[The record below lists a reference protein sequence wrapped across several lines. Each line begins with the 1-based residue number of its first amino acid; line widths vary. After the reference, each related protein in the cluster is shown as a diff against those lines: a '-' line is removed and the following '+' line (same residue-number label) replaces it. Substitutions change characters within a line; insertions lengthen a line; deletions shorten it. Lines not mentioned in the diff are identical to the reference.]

1 MFTCKHF
8 FLLNFHCLTYSALDV
23 QHLFCHLKIRG
34 FWGLKYKF
42 DLALRLY
49 GLYGLWS
56 KILGDGVEG
65 VITVKTT
72 LVPAMLTRPEKCYT
86 ATVPT
91 SARSEKKM
99 PQNMLYCNSILRVE
113 WCVWGQDWA
122 LEASWWEVGIH
133 VQRCTNANTTTILP
147 L

>member
-1 MFTCKHF
+1 M
-8 FLLNFHCLTYSALDV
+8 
-23 QHLFCHLKIRG
+23 KIRG

-56 KILGDGVEG
+56 KILGGGVEW
-65 VITVKTT
+65 VITAKTT

-91 SARSEKKM
+91 SARSEKNALKYVVLQQYPPGRM
-99 PQNMLYCNSILRVE
+99 VCLGPGLGLGGLLVGGWNTCTTLY
-113 WCVWGQDWA
+113 
-122 LEASWWEVGIH
+122 
-133 VQRCTNANTTTILP
+133 
-147 L
+147 

>member
-91 SARSEKKM
+91 SARSEKKCLKICCTATVSSGSNGVSGAKIGPWRPLGGRLEYM
-99 PQNMLYCNSILRVE
+99 YNIVLMQPQPPSCL
-113 WCVWGQDWA
+113 
-122 LEASWWEVGIH
+122 
-133 VQRCTNANTTTILP
+133 
-147 L
+147 